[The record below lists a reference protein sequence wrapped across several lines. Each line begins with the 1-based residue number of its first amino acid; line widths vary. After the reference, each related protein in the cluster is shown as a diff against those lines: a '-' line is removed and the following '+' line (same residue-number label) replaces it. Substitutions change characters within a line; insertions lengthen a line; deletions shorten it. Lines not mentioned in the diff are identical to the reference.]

1 VKWCGS
7 ENWAVGEGL
16 WVVTSADWRVCV
28 EVGTAVSRSGD
39 RISTRTQLR
48 AAAAAKV
55 AGAASSAR
63 PAVASFLAAQA
74 QVVAAERAMVAALIE
89 LQAHVGGLDVAA
101 EMVGLDAGAARALVS
116 RVAADGAEREGG

>member
-1 VKWCGS
+1 M
-7 ENWAVGEGL
+7 
-16 WVVTSADWRVCV
+16 
-28 EVGTAVSRSGD
+28 SRSGD

-55 AGAASSAR
+55 ADAAVSAR

-74 QVVAAERAMVAALIE
+74 QAVAAERVMVAALIE

-101 EMVGLDAGAARALVS
+101 EMVGLDAESARALVS
-116 RVAADGAEREGG
+116 RVAAHGSGRGGG